1 MQGSLALA
9 LPRPATGRI
18 ETHEWKDGRT
28 VSFYLRV
35 PCKGRRYRI
44 LLGTNLEGWSIKRA
58 EIELE
63 KIVGQIERGTWVPPE
78 SGPAKHTDEADPD
91 ETLHVTLS
99 RFWQRKE
106 PELGKD
112 TRTDYYGRVKHILAY
127 RRTVRTAD
135 IDARWVDDF
144 RAHLTS
150 KGLGPRR
157 VNMVL
162 GLLAQALD
170 PAVDYGMLD
179 ANPAR
184 GKRRRMKE
192 PPKNR
197 QYLEPDM
204 VVDLLDAA
212 GDWEKTVQPSQRY
225 GRRTFLATLILA
237 GPRISEGLDAP
248 LGGLDIHRGV
258 WRTGKKTE
266 AGIDRILELPAF
278 LLDELRPHVADV
290 RSRFGDAPVVLFPSR
305 TGGTLNPSNLRNR
318 LLHGC
323 AGREDGPPTKGA
335 VERANEKRAAE
346 GKMLLPRVTPHM
358 LRRTFA
364 TFAVFAGRD
373 LRWIMGQLGH
383 VDPDTT
389 LKVYAQAMKRRR
401 VDYDLV
407 WSLMRFS
414 DEPEAWSNRPT
425 NRPTGEIDHAG
436 AGVR

>member
-18 ETHEWKDGRT
+18 DTHRWKDGRT

-35 PCKGRRYRI
+35 PYKGRRYRI
-44 LLGTNLEGWSIKRA
+44 LLGTNLQGWSLERA

-63 KIVGQIERGTWVPPE
+63 KVMGQIERGTWVPPD
-78 SGPAKHTDEADPD
+78 SRPLQDADIVDPD

-106 PELGKD
+106 PELGDD

-127 RRTVRTAD
+127 RPSDRTTD

-144 RAHLTS
+144 KGHLVS
-150 KGLGPRR
+150 KGLGARR

-162 GLLAQALD
+162 SLLAMALD
-170 PAVDYGMLD
+170 DAVDYGMLD

-184 GKRRRMKE
+184 GRRRRMKE

-204 VVDLLDAA
+204 VIDLLDAA
-212 GDWEKTVQPSQRY
+212 GEWEKTVQPSQRY
-225 GRRTFLATLILA
+225 GRRALLATLILA
-237 GPRISEGLDAP
+237 GPRISELLEAP
-248 LGGLDIHRGV
+248 RGGLDIHQGILRL
-258 WRTGKKTE
+258 GKKTE
-266 AGIDRILELPAF
+266 AGIDRKLELSAA
-278 LLDELRPHVADV
+278 LLDELRPHMAATAG
-290 RSRFGDAPVVLFPSR
+290 RKAKAPLFASR
-305 TGGTLNPSNLRNR
+305 TGGELNPSNLRNR
-318 LLHGC
+318 LLHGGVNRKG
-323 AGREDGPPTKGA
+323 APPTKGA
-335 VERANEKRAAE
+335 VERANDKRAAE
-346 GKMLLPRVTPHM
+346 GKMLLPPVTPHL

-389 LKVYAQAMKRRR
+389 LKIYAQAMKRRR
-401 VDYDLV
+401 VDYDIV

-425 NRPTGEIDHAG
+425 NRPTAEVDHVEG
-436 AGVR
+436 GVR